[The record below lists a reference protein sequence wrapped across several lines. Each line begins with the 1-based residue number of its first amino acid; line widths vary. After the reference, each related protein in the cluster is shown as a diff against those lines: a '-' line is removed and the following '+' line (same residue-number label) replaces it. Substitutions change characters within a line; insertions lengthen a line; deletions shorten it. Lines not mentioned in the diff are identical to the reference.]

1 MLDDMKA
8 HWIDTKAGRI
18 FARSAGSGEPLVLL
32 HGFPQTQVM
41 WHRVLPALRKRFS
54 VVIMDLRGYG
64 WSSAPDSDS
73 GSEYTKRAMAGDVI
87 DVMESL
93 GHVRFM
99 VAGHDR
105 GARVGYRLAL
115 DHPGRVSRLALLDII
130 PTCEVWRNIEAGR
143 APAAHWAF
151 LSQPQPIPENE
162 IRKDPDSYFTGLMT
176 KWSGSGDLKPFSPA
190 ARESYRAAWGNS
202 SRIHAFCEDYRA
214 GARQDRAADEAD
226 LAEGKTIDCPVYILP
241 GNFFLTSGA
250 RPALDVWRETFA
262 PDATGEVIES
272 GHFVAEENPAQT
284 ANALVNF
291 FGT

>member
-41 WHRVLPALRKRFS
+41 WHRVLPALWKRFS

-64 WSSAPDSDS
+64 WSSAPASEG
-73 GSEYTKRAMAGDVI
+73 GSEYTKRAMADDVI
-87 DVMESL
+87 DVMEAL

-151 LSQPQPIPENE
+151 LSQPQPSPENE
-162 IRKDPDSYFTGLMT
+162 IRKDPDSYFTGLMA
-176 KWSGSGDLKPFSPA
+176 KWSGSGDLKPFAPA
-190 ARESYRAAWGNS
+190 ARESYRAAWGDS

-214 GARQDRAADEAD
+214 GAGQDRAADEAD
-226 LAEGKTIDCPVYILP
+226 LAAGKTFDCPVHILP

-291 FGT
+291 FGI